1 MKKILGLVLALGLVA
16 CSNSGKISGVYVRES
31 DNQLLFVQIVKTDDG
46 KLTGRSQTVAIL
58 ADGSIKDESFP
69 LEGSADGMQLSL
81 KSNVLFGM
89 GPSFGGTISGNALTI
104 VGDGGQA
111 VLKRTTLEKFTRQ
124 KNDLFAV
131 AKGIVATKGRAK
143 DEADKQA
150 FLKNLADDGDELETK
165 LPQVF
170 ELLHQ
175 NVQAIL
181 ERTQKRHDAIAGNI
195 KKLRAKWLIASP
207 DDKIS
212 IKGDIQSEE
221 GDMQSLASDYDAT
234 VSEVRNSYD
243 ELEAVVNAF
252 KANCEQASSSGYAP
266 LPVQCADAQ
275 SYIAKYKK
283 TRAIVK
289 DQFET
294 AGTALFPR
302 SQ

>member
-1 MKKILGLVLALGLVA
+1 MKMILGLVLALGLVA

-46 KLTGRSQTVAIL
+46 KLTGRSETVAIL

-81 KSNVLFGM
+81 KTNVLFGM
-89 GPSFGGTISGNALTI
+89 GPSFSGTISGNALTI

-124 KNDLFAV
+124 KNSLSAA
-131 AKGIVATKGRAK
+131 AKGIVATKDRAK
-143 DEADKQA
+143 NEADKQA

-170 ELLHQ
+170 ERLHQ
-175 NVQAIL
+175 NVQAVL
-181 ERTQKRHDAIAGNI
+181 ERTQKRHDAIAGNL
-195 KKLRAKWLIASP
+195 KKLRAKRLIASP

-212 IKGDIQSEE
+212 IEGDIQSEV

-243 ELEAVVNAF
+243 ELEAVVNSF
-252 KANCEQASSSGYAP
+252 KANCEKASSLGYAP

-294 AGTALFPR
+294 AGTGLFPR